1 MKITS
6 KAHKE
11 VRNETITVRVL
22 LVFLKISKIKITL
35 TTWVRSGDAKKSLNI
50 TQLLKKIGELFI
62 CGFGKV
68 ICQERVWYDNYLEGF
83 IKRYMNDQI
92 GVIINLRR
100 LCPLFRTCR
109 GTLYEMII
117 KPIL

>member
-50 TQLLKKIGELFI
+50 TQLLKKIGSCSFVALA
-62 CGFGKV
+62 K
-68 ICQERVWYDNYLEGF
+68 
-83 IKRYMNDQI
+83 
-92 GVIINLRR
+92 
-100 LCPLFRTCR
+100 
-109 GTLYEMII
+109 LYVKKEYGMII
-117 KPIL
+117 T